1 MKQLDALCQAFG
13 CESMLLTSKDCVF
26 MGEHSPATPPPLMVI
41 GCYRSLYFVVPSS
54 RPVVVVLLVVVA

>member
-1 MKQLDALCQAFG
+1 
-13 CESMLLTSKDCVF
+13 MLLTSKDCVF